1 MNKNILCIIPARGG
15 SKGVKN
21 KNLRLI
27 EGKSLLQIA
36 IEEASCSGIFN
47 TIHVSTESKLIRLE
61 AQKLGIEFPFMRK
74 ESLATDSAHVAEVV
88 NEVIL
93 NFQAIGMN
101 FDNVCLLM
109 PTSPLRTS
117 KHIQHAYTRFTEA
130 EADSLVSVSP
140 LGKLETNLRVYNDK
154 GLIDYYKKDIE
165 RNQNRQNTK
174 KLYAV
179 NGSIY
184 FSKVPSFLKF
194 KTFHIENIIDYKMSS
209 IHSVDVNTEED
220 LEIAK
225 LLFKYSRLKSKVG
238 KL

>member
-1 MNKNILCIIPARGG
+1 VNKNILCIIPARGG

-184 FSKVPSFLKF
+184 FSKVSSFLKF